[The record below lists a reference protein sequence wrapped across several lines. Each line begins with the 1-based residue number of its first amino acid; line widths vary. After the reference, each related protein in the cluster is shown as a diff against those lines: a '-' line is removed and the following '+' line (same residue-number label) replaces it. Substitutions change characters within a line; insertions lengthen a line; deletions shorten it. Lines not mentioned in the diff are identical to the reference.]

1 MKFAP
6 CRVKQAELSDKE
18 KIALRGIAGG
28 GFTALPLCQRLQKL
42 GLVEKRLDV
51 WSVTP
56 QGHIHLMFQNAR

>member
-18 KIALRGIAGG
+18 KIVLRGIAEGK
-28 GFTALPLCQRLQKL
+28 FIAVSLCQRLQKL

-51 WSVTP
+51 WAVTA
-56 QGHIHLMFQNAR
+56 QGHIYLMFQNAR